1 MEKSTKNL
9 LDSFIHGN
17 LSKEEWD
24 QLLQDI
30 RDNRETFS
38 ALDKWWPDAGADM
51 PDSRK
56 EMLFNQL
63 MHTLQEPVAPRRKRP
78 LRNRRIRQGILW
90 GLPLVLLVVLL
101 FSYHRKQSDQP
112 NIALPANDMLPAQAD
127 VILTLS
133 DGREVKLSE
142 NQHLQLTDGNNAIV
156 ASPDGTLRYTPA
168 STTFAPNSTALHTLQ
183 TRAGNK
189 YRIILADGTIVWLN
203 NASSLRYP
211 VRFTGKTREVLLT
224 GEAYFEIAAD
234 ASHPFIVKTG
244 HQNVEVLGT
253 HFNINAYHSEDS
265 IITTLLEGK
274 IRVYDSRKPLQA
286 LVVHPS
292 QRTVFQDQ
300 RISVAAMPA
309 DTSLAVGWKNG
320 LFSFDNTP
328 VKDALEEIARWYKA
342 DIRFEGSIPDKR
354 ISGQIHRNIRL
365 SQLRELLRYDGIDFY
380 IEDQT
385 IVVPAQ

>member
-1 MEKSTKNL
+1 MERSTKNL
-9 LDSFIHGN
+9 LDAFMHGN
-17 LSKEEWD
+17 LSKEEWNK
-24 QLLQDI
+24 LLQDI
-30 RDNRETFS
+30 RENRETFS
-38 ALDKWWPDAGADM
+38 ALDEWWPNVDADM

-63 MHTLQEPVAPRRKRP
+63 MQTIQEPVVTRRKRP
-78 LRNRRIRQGILW
+78 LRSRRIRQGLVGGIS
-90 GLPLVLLVVLL
+90 LVLLIAGI
-101 FSYHRKQSDQP
+101 FSYYHYQSAVPD
-112 NIALPANDMLPAQAD
+112 IAMKANDLLPGKAN

-133 DGREVKLSE
+133 DGRQVKLSE
-142 NQHLQLTDGNNAIV
+142 NQQLQLTDGNHAIV
-156 ASPDGTLRYTPA
+156 ALPDGTLRYTPA
-168 STTFAPNSTALHTLQ
+168 STADATITPAMHTLQ
-183 TRAGNK
+183 TKAGNK

-203 NASSLRYP
+203 NTSSLQYP
-211 VRFTGKTREVLLT
+211 VQFTGTTREVFLT

-234 ASHPFIVKTG
+234 AKHPFIVKTG

-265 IITTLLEGK
+265 IVTTLLEGK
-274 IRVYDSRKPLQA
+274 IRVYDSRKPMQA

-292 QRTVFQDQ
+292 QQTVFREQC
-300 RISVAAMPA
+300 ISVATIPA
-309 DTSLAVGWKNG
+309 DTSLAVAWKNG

-328 VKDALEEIARWYKA
+328 VKDALEEIARWYNA

-380 IEDQT
+380 VEDQT

>member
-1 MEKSTKNL
+1 MEKSTNDL
-9 LDSFIHGN
+9 LDAFIHGN

-38 ALDKWWPDAGADM
+38 ALDEWWPDANADI

-56 EMLFNQL
+56 EMLFHQL
-63 MHTLQEPVAPRRKRP
+63 MHTLHEPVAPRRKRP
-78 LRNRRIRQGILW
+78 LRNRRIRQAILW
-90 GLPLVLLVVLL
+90 GLPLVLLVVLIV
-101 FSYHRKQSDQP
+101 SYHRKQPALP
-112 NIALPANDMLPAQAD
+112 NIALQANDMLPGKAD
-127 VILTLS
+127 VVLTLS

-142 NQHLQLTDGNNAIV
+142 NQQLQLKDGNNAIF
-156 ASPDGTLRYTPA
+156 ASPDGTLHYAPSSTTDDSNTPA
-168 STTFAPNSTALHTLQ
+168 FHTLQ
-183 TRAGNK
+183 TKTGNK
-189 YRIILADGTIVWLN
+189 YRVILADGTIVWLN

-211 VRFTGKTREVLLT
+211 ARFTGKTREVLLT
-224 GEAYFEIAAD
+224 GEAYFEIATD
-234 ASHPFIVKTG
+234 AIHPFIVKTG
-244 HQNVEVLGT
+244 HQHVEVLGT
-253 HFNINAYHSEDS
+253 HFNINAYHSKDS
-265 IITTLLEGK
+265 IVTTLLEGK
-274 IRVYDSRKPLQA
+274 IRVYDSRKPMQA

-292 QRTVFQDQ
+292 QQTVFQEQ
-300 RISVAAMPA
+300 RISVAAIPA

-328 VKDALEEIARWYKA
+328 VKDALEEIARYYKA

-385 IVVPAQ
+385 IVVPGQ

>member
-9 LDSFIHGN
+9 LDAFIHGN

-38 ALDKWWPDAGADM
+38 ALDEWWPHAGADV

-63 MHTLQEPVAPRRKRP
+63 MHTLQEPVTSRRKRP
-78 LRNRRIRQGILW
+78 LRNRRIRQAMLL
-90 GLPLVLLVVLL
+90 GLPLVLLVVLI
-101 FSYHRKQSDQP
+101 FSYHRKQSDLP
-112 NIALPANDMLPAQAD
+112 HIALQANDMLPGKAN
-127 VILTLS
+127 VVLTLS

-142 NQHLQLTDGNNAIV
+142 NQHLQLTDGNNSII
-156 ASPDGTLRYTPA
+156 ASPDGTLRY
-168 STTFAPNSTALHTLQ
+168 APNSTGYAPNTPALHTLQ
-183 TRAGNK
+183 TKAGNK

-211 VRFTGKTREVLLT
+211 VQFTSKTREVLLT
-224 GEAYFEIAAD
+224 GEAYFEIATD
-234 ASHPFIVKTG
+234 ARHPFIVKTG

-265 IITTLLEGK
+265 IVTTLLEGK
-274 IRVYDSRKPLQA
+274 IRVYDSRKPTEA

-292 QRTVFQDQ
+292 QQTVFQDQ
-300 RISVAAMPA
+300 RISVTAVPA

>member
-1 MEKSTKNL
+1 MERSTKNL
-9 LDSFIHGN
+9 LDAFIHGN
-17 LSKEEWD
+17 LTKEEWD
-24 QLLQDI
+24 KLLQDI

-38 ALDKWWPDAGADM
+38 ALDEWWPDSVADM

-56 EMLFNQL
+56 ELLFNQL
-63 MHTLQEPVAPRRKRP
+63 MHTVQETAGSRRKRP
-78 LRNRRIRQGILW
+78 LRNRRIRQAIVW
-90 GLPLVLLVVLL
+90 GVPFVLIIVLI
-101 FSYHRKQSDQP
+101 FSYHRKQSGLP
-112 NIALPANDMLPAQAD
+112 NIALQANDLLPGKAN
-127 VILTLS
+127 VVLTLS
-133 DGREVKLSE
+133 DGSEVKLSE
-142 NQHLQLTDGNNAIV
+142 NQHLQLSDGNNSLV
-156 ASPDGTLRYTPA
+156 ALPDGTLRYAPA
-168 STTFAPNSTALHTLQ
+168 SANYTSGTAAMHTLQ
-183 TRAGNK
+183 TKAGNK
-189 YRIILADGTIVWLN
+189 YRVILADGTIVWLN

-211 VRFTGKTREVLLT
+211 VRFTGKTREVMLT
-224 GEAYFEIAAD
+224 GEAYFEIATD
-234 ASHPFIVKTG
+234 ARHPFVVKTG

-265 IITTLLEGK
+265 IVTTLLEGK
-274 IRVYDSRKPLQA
+274 IRVYDTRKPMQA

-292 QRTVFQDQ
+292 QQAVFQDQ
-300 RISVAAMPA
+300 RISVTTTTA

-328 VKDALEEIARWYKA
+328 VKDALEEIARWYNA

-380 IEDQT
+380 VEDQT